1 MGFRRLSIIDLAG
14 GDQPLFNED
23 KTKVLTFNGEIYNYQ
38 TLREELIAKGH
49 TFQTN
54 SDSEVLVHGYEEYG
68 TALPNKLR
76 GMFAFV
82 IWDTKKKELFGAR
95 DYFGIK
101 PLYYAHMNDT
111 LMYGSE
117 IKAFLPH
124 PNFKKELNTET
135 LENYLSFQY
144 SPLADT
150 FFKNVYKLMPAHYF
164 LYKDGKI
171 KTVRYWTP
179 SYDVDESKSLEDWT
193 DTIEKSFA
201 DSVEAHKIADV
212 EVGSFLSSGI
222 DSSYIT
228 AQAQVDKSFTVG
240 FAGDQYNEIGYADEC
255 SDAIHINNKS
265 KAITEEEYW
274 DTLPTLMYHLD
285 EPLGDPACIALYF
298 VAHEASKEVKVCL
311 SGEGAD
317 EMFGGYNSY
326 AEPLR
331 SEKYCELPKGLRGFF
346 GSVVDKMPPFKAKN
360 FVYRH
365 RGNLEDWFQGNPNAG
380 FSERERKALLKV
392 HTNAPSRKEMVM
404 PFYEKVSNDA
414 DVLKMQ
420 YVDMHMWLASD
431 ILLKGDK
438 MSMANS
444 LEVRVPFLDKEL
456 FKVARQIPTRY
467 RVDETNTKV
476 ALRKAALRHL
486 PEKTADKKK
495 LGFPV
500 PLKYWLKE
508 DKYYNKVKTAF
519 HTDIAE
525 ELFNTEILDTML
537 DDYREGR
544 ISSYLKIWSV
554 YTFLVWYDEFFIKR

>member
-1 MGFRRLSIIDLAG
+1 
-14 GDQPLFNED
+14 
-23 KTKVLTFNGEIYNYQ
+23 
-38 TLREELIAKGH
+38 
-49 TFQTN
+49 
-54 SDSEVLVHGYEEYG
+54 
-68 TALPNKLR
+68 
-76 GMFAFV
+76 
-82 IWDTKKKELFGAR
+82 
-95 DYFGIK
+95 
-101 PLYYAHMNDT
+101 
-111 LMYGSE
+111 
-117 IKAFLPH
+117 
-124 PNFKKELNTET
+124 
-135 LENYLSFQY
+135 
-144 SPLADT
+144 
-150 FFKNVYKLMPAHYF
+150 
-164 LYKDGKI
+164 
-171 KTVRYWTP
+171 
-179 SYDVDESKSLEDWT
+179 
-193 DTIEKSFA
+193 
-201 DSVEAHKIADV
+201 
-212 EVGSFLSSGI
+212 
-222 DSSYIT
+222 
-228 AQAQVDKSFTVG
+228 
-240 FAGDQYNEIGYADEC
+240 
-255 SDAIHINNKS
+255 
-265 KAITEEEYW
+265 
-274 DTLPTLMYHLD
+274 
-285 EPLGDPACIALYF
+285 
-298 VAHEASKEVKVCL
+298 
-311 SGEGAD
+311 
-317 EMFGGYNSY
+317 
-326 AEPLR
+326 
-331 SEKYCELPKGLRGFF
+331 
-346 GSVVDKMPPFKAKN
+346 
-360 FVYRH
+360 
-365 RGNLEDWFQGNPNAG
+365 
-380 FSERERKALLKV
+380 RKALLKV